1 MDAIIENSHKFVAL
15 PTPRQQKIIAEE
27 IENEKHLPNALGYMD
42 GVLCKIP
49 KPKDSGTDFID
60 RKARPSLNSQFFVD
74 SKYVIRDMVI
84 GKCKRLHLVTVKC
97 CLSLREYPF

>member
-1 MDAIIENSHKFVAL
+1 MAFHHSKIRNNSMCKCKISVRECGHISHSWPGNSQISPIENSHKFVAL

-49 KPKDSGTDFID
+49 KPKDSGTDFAKD
-60 RKARPSLNSQFFVD
+60 DPA
-74 SKYVIRDMVI
+74 
-84 GKCKRLHLVTVKC
+84 
-97 CLSLREYPF
+97 